1 MTAQTNHRLE
11 NPMDRRDFV
20 KGAAGLTFAFSLGGG
35 LLGRSARALA
45 ADTSKLNAWV
55 TIGADNTVTLLC
67 PSAEMGQGVW
77 TSLPL
82 VLAEELDAD
91 WSKVKVEYAPPIP
104 PIYGNPHPVF
114 HGAQVTA
121 YSTSVSGY
129 FNSLRIAGAQAR
141 KVLIDNA
148 AAQWKVPA
156 AELTTADGFVIHA
169 KSGKRISYGDIA
181 KFATIPA
188 ELPKITA
195 ADLKKPSQFKLI
207 GHTDVRRLDL
217 PAKVNGSAQYGI
229 DVVDVPGTVYASV
242 LQAPAE
248 GAKAAVGNLDDVA
261 KMKDIAAVIPLPFG
275 VAVIGG
281 SVEATR
287 AGRNALKV
295 TWDMAGSP
303 ANGFDSAKAMEDY
316 ASTAKDPKAPT
327 RVAYKIGPTKEILLG
342 TKVVEANYSSQYVYH
357 AQMEPMNAVAVV
369 AEDGKSAEIWTG
381 TQFAALISFIVSGI
395 LKTTPDKIVVHQKF
409 LGGGYGRRL
418 APDIA
423 IQAVI
428 LASIVKKPVKL
439 ILTREDDLAA
449 ARTRPMTYHALKAG
463 LDGSNNLI
471 AWYHRLVAENVDAIA
486 NPPAF
491 ANSGG
496 DDIIG
501 WEGMEPASYDILSVL
516 AEGVRKQNGMRV
528 WPWRA
533 IGTGYNKFAAEAFLD
548 EVAQAMGRDP
558 LSLRLELTKNHPRAN
573 AVIKAVAE
581 MSDFAKKQPDR
592 GKGIA
597 FCNYDGTYTACV
609 AEASV
614 DKQTGKIRVH
624 NLWMA
629 VDPGVVVQPN
639 QIHAQLESGMVF
651 GLSAALIE
659 ELRFKDGAPQA
670 TNFDSYPVLRM
681 ADMPE
686 IHTKI
691 VASDAAPTGIG
702 EVAVPTVAPAVA
714 NAIGQLTGKRLR
726 DLPMSP
732 DRVKQSLG

>member
-45 ADTSKLNAWV
+45 ADASKLNAWV
-55 TIGADNTVTLLC
+55 TIGTDNTVTLLC

-129 FNSLRIAGAQAR
+129 FDSLRIAGAQAR

-181 KFATIPA
+181 KFATVPA

-229 DVVDVPGTVYASV
+229 DVIDVPGTVYASV

-248 GAKAAVGNLDDVA
+248 GAKAAVSNLDDVA

-295 TWDMAGSP
+295 TWDMAG
-303 ANGFDSAKAMEDY
+303 
-316 ASTAKDPKAPT
+316 
-327 RVAYKIGPTKEILLG
+327 
-342 TKVVEANYSSQYVYH
+342 
-357 AQMEPMNAVAVV
+357 
-369 AEDGKSAEIWTG
+369 
-381 TQFAALISFIVSGI
+381 
-395 LKTTPDKIVVHQKF
+395 
-409 LGGGYGRRL
+409 
-418 APDIA
+418 
-423 IQAVI
+423 
-428 LASIVKKPVKL
+428 KP
-439 ILTREDDLAA
+439 
-449 ARTRPMTYHALKAG
+449 
-463 LDGSNNLI
+463 
-471 AWYHRLVAENVDAIA
+471 
-486 NPPAF
+486 
-491 ANSGG
+491 
-496 DDIIG
+496 
-501 WEGMEPASYDILSVL
+501 
-516 AEGVRKQNGMRV
+516 
-528 WPWRA
+528 
-533 IGTGYNKFAAEAFLD
+533 
-548 EVAQAMGRDP
+548 
-558 LSLRLELTKNHPRAN
+558 
-573 AVIKAVAE
+573 
-581 MSDFAKKQPDR
+581 
-592 GKGIA
+592 
-597 FCNYDGTYTACV
+597 
-609 AEASV
+609 
-614 DKQTGKIRVH
+614 
-624 NLWMA
+624 
-629 VDPGVVVQPN
+629 
-639 QIHAQLESGMVF
+639 
-651 GLSAALIE
+651 
-659 ELRFKDGAPQA
+659 
-670 TNFDSYPVLRM
+670 
-681 ADMPE
+681 
-686 IHTKI
+686 
-691 VASDAAPTGIG
+691 
-702 EVAVPTVAPAVA
+702 
-714 NAIGQLTGKRLR
+714 GKRLR
-726 DLPMSP
+726 LRQSHGGLCQHRQGPQGADACRLQDWANEGDSSWHKGGGSQLFVPVRLSCP
-732 DRVKQSLG
+732 DGADECGRGGGRRRQVGGNLDRDAVRRAHLLHRLRHS

>member
-45 ADTSKLNAWV
+45 ADASKLNAWV

-129 FNSLRIAGAQAR
+129 FDSLRIAGAQAR

-181 KFATIPA
+181 KFATVPA

-207 GHTDVRRLDL
+207 GHTNVRRLDL

-229 DVVDVPGTVYASV
+229 DVIDVPGTVYASV

-248 GAKAAVGNLDDVA
+248 GAKAAVSNLDDVA

>member
-1 MTAQTNHRLE
+1 MTAQTKHKLA

-35 LLGRSARALA
+35 LLGRSAQVLA
-45 ADTSKLNAWV
+45 ADSSRLNAWI
-55 TIGADNTVTLLC
+55 TIGTDNAVTLLC

-181 KFATIPA
+181 KFATVPA
-188 ELPKITA
+188 EPPKITT

-207 GHTDVRRLDL
+207 GHTNVRRLDL
-217 PAKVNGSAQYGI
+217 PGKINGSAQYGI
-229 DVVDVPGTVYASV
+229 DVIDVPGTVYAAV

-248 GAKAAVGNLDDVA
+248 GAKAAVSNLDDVA

-295 TWDMAGSP
+295 TWDMAESP
-303 ANGFDSAKAMEDY
+303 AKGFDSAKAMEDY
-316 ASTAKDPKAPT
+316 ASTAKDPKAPA
-327 RVAYKIGPTKEILLG
+327 RVAYKVGPTKEILLG
-342 TKVVEANYSSQYVYH
+342 AKVVEANYSSQYVYH
-357 AQMEPMNAVAVV
+357 AQMEPMNAVAMV

-418 APDIA
+418 GPDIA

-449 ARTRPMTYHALKAG
+449 ARTRPMTYHTLKAG
-463 LDGSNNLI
+463 LDSSNNLI
-471 AWYHRLVAENVDAIA
+471 AWYHRLVSENVDAVA

-491 ANSGG
+491 EASGG

-501 WEGMEPASYDILSVL
+501 WEGMEPTSYDILSVL
-516 AEGVRKQNGMRV
+516 AEGVRKQNGVRV

-558 LSLRLELTKNHPRAN
+558 LSLRLELTKSHPRAN

-614 DKQTGKIRVH
+614 DKQTGKISVH

-629 VDPGVVVQPN
+629 VDPGIVVQPD
-639 QIHAQLESGMVF
+639 QIHAQLESGMVY

-659 ELRFKDGAPQA
+659 QLAFKDGAPQA
-670 TNFDSYPVLRM
+670 TNFDSYPVLRL

-732 DRVKQSLG
+732 DRVKPSLG

>member
-1 MTAQTNHRLE
+1 MNAHSNVP
-11 NPMDRRDFV
+11 NSAGPDRRDFI

-35 LLGRSARALA
+35 LLGRSKQAAA
-45 ADTSKLNAWV
+45 ADASKLNAWI
-55 TIGADNTVTLLC
+55 TIGADDYVTLLC
-67 PSAEMGQGVW
+67 PAAEMGQGVW

-129 FNSLRIAGAQAR
+129 FDSLRIAGAQAR

-148 AAQWKVPA
+148 AAKWKVPA
-156 AELTTADGFVIHA
+156 AELTTANGMVMHA
-169 KSGKRISYGDIA
+169 KSGRKISYGDIA
-181 KFATIPA
+181 KFATVPA
-188 ELPKITA
+188 EPPKITR
-195 ADLKKPSQFKLI
+195 ADLKKPAQFKLI
-207 GHTDVRRLDL
+207 GHTNVSRIDVPL
-217 PAKVNGSAQYGI
+217 KVNGSAKYGI
-229 DVVDVPGTVYASV
+229 DADVPGMVYACV

-248 GAKAAVGNLDDVA
+248 GAKAAVSNLDDVA

-295 TWDMAGSP
+295 TWDMAESP
-303 ANGFDSAKAMEDY
+303 AKGFDSAKAMEDY
-316 ASTAKDPKAPT
+316 ANTANDPKAPV
-327 RVAYKIGPTKEILLG
+327 RVATKVGPTKEILSG
-342 TKVVEANYSSQYVYH
+342 AKVKVEAAYSSQYVYH
-357 AQMEPMNAVAVV
+357 AQMEPMNAVALV

-381 TQFAALISFIVSGI
+381 TQFAALISYIVSTI

-418 APDIA
+418 GPDTA

-428 LASIVKKPVKL
+428 LSSIVKKPVKL

-449 ARTRPMTYHALKAG
+449 ARVRPMTYHTLKAG
-463 LDGSNNLI
+463 LDGNNNLI
-471 AWYHRLVAENVDAIA
+471 AWYHRMVAENVDSVA

-491 ANSGG
+491 ALSGG

-501 WEGMEPASYDILSVL
+501 WEGLEPIGYDILSVL
-516 AEGVRKQNGMRV
+516 AEGARKESGTRV
-528 WPWRA
+528 WAWRA
-533 IGTGYNKFAAEAFLD
+533 IGTGYTKFAAEAFVD
-548 EVAQAMGRDP
+548 EVAAAAGRDP
-558 LSLRLELTKNHPRAN
+558 LALRLELTKDHPRAV

-581 MSDFAKKQPDR
+581 MSDFAKKRP
-592 GKGIA
+592 GHGMGIA
-597 FCNYDGTYTACV
+597 FCDYDGTYTACV

-614 DKQTGKIRVH
+614 DKQSGKITVH
-624 NLWMA
+624 NLWMV
-629 VDPGVVVQPN
+629 VDPGIVVQPD
-639 QIHAQLESGMVF
+639 QVHAQLESGMVF
-651 GLSAALIE
+651 GLSAALFE
-659 ELRFKDGAPQA
+659 ELAFKDGAPQA

-686 IHTKI
+686 LHTKI
-691 VASDAAPTGIG
+691 VTSDAAPTGIG

-732 DRVKQSLG
+732 DRVKKALS

>member
-1 MTAQTNHRLE
+1 M
-11 NPMDRRDFV
+11 
-20 KGAAGLTFAFSLGGG
+20 TFAFSLGGG

-45 ADTSKLNAWV
+45 ADASKLNAWV

-129 FNSLRIAGAQAR
+129 FDSLRIAGAQAR

-181 KFATIPA
+181 KFATVPA

-248 GAKAAVGNLDDVA
+248 GAKAAVSNLDDVA

-592 GKGIA
+592 GKGIS

>member
-1 MTAQTNHRLE
+1 MTTHQSVQPSAG
-11 NPMDRRDFV
+11 PDRRDFI
-20 KGAAGLTFAFSLGGG
+20 KGAAGLTFAFAFGGS
-35 LLGRSARALA
+35 LLGRSTQAVA
-45 ADTSKLNAWV
+45 ADAAKLNAWI
-55 TIGADNTVTLLC
+55 TIGADDSVTLLC

-91 WSKVKVEYAPPIP
+91 WSKVRVQYAPPIP

-129 FNSLRIAGAQAR
+129 FEPLRIAAAQAR
-141 KVLIDNA
+141 RVLIDNA

-156 AELTTADGFVIHA
+156 AELTTANGMVLHA
-169 KSGKRISYGDIA
+169 KSGRKISYGDIA
-181 KFATIPA
+181 KSATVPA
-188 ELPKITA
+188 EPPKVTA

-207 GHTDVRRLDL
+207 GHTDLRRLDV

-229 DVVDVPGTVYASV
+229 DVDVPGTVYACV
-242 LQAPAE
+242 MQAPAE
-248 GAKAAVGNLDDVA
+248 GAKGVVSNLDDVS
-261 KMKDIAAVIPLPFG
+261 KMPGIAAVIPLPFG

-295 TWDMAGSP
+295 TWDMTESP
-303 ANGFDSAKAMEDY
+303 AKGFDSAKAMEDY
-316 ASTAKDPKAPT
+316 AATAKDPKAPT
-327 RVAYKIGPTKEILLG
+327 RVAHKVGPTKEILSG
-342 TKVVEANYSSQYVYH
+342 AKVVEANYSSQYVYH
-357 AQMEPMNAVAVV
+357 AQMEPMNATAVV

-381 TQFAALISFIVSGI
+381 TQFAALISFIVSTI
-395 LKTTPDKIVVHQKF
+395 LKTTPDKIVVHQTF

-418 APDIA
+418 GPDIG

-449 ARTRPMTYHALKAG
+449 ARVRPMTYHALKAG
-463 LDGSNNLI
+463 LDGNNNLI
-471 AWYHRLVAENVDAIA
+471 AWYHRLVAENVDSVA

-491 ANSGG
+491 ALSGG

-501 WEGMEPASYDILSVL
+501 WEGMEPSCYDILSVL
-516 AEGVRKQNGMRV
+516 AEGVRKQSGTRV

-548 EVAQAMGRDP
+548 EVAQTMGRDP
-558 LSLRLELTKNHPRAN
+558 LSLRLELTKNHGRAN

-581 MSDFAKKQPDR
+581 MSDFAKKAPDR

-597 FCNYDGTYTACV
+597 FCNYDGTHTACV

-614 DKQTGKIRVH
+614 DNKTGKIAVH

-629 VDPGVVVQPN
+629 IDPGVVVHPDQV
-639 QIHAQLESGMVF
+639 HAQLESGLVF
-651 GLSAALIE
+651 GLSAALFE
-659 ELRFKDGAPQA
+659 ELAFKDGAPQA

-691 VASDAAPTGIG
+691 LASDAAPTGIG

-714 NAIGQLTGKRLR
+714 NAIAQLTGKRLR
-726 DLPMSP
+726 DLPMSAE
-732 DRVKQSLG
+732 RVKQALG

>member
-1 MTAQTNHRLE
+1 MTAQTNHKLE

-45 ADTSKLNAWV
+45 ADASKLNAWV

-181 KFATIPA
+181 KFATVPA

-303 ANGFDSAKAMEDY
+303 ANGFNSAKAMEDY

>member
-45 ADTSKLNAWV
+45 ADASKLNAWV
-55 TIGADNTVTLLC
+55 TIGTDNTVTLLC

-129 FNSLRIAGAQAR
+129 FDSLRIAGAQAR

-181 KFATIPA
+181 KFATVPA

-248 GAKAAVGNLDDVA
+248 GAKAAVSNLDDVA

>member
-1 MTAQTNHRLE
+1 MTAQANHKLE
-11 NPMDRRDFV
+11 NQIDRRDFV

-45 ADTSKLNAWV
+45 ADASKLNAWV

-181 KFATIPA
+181 KFATVPA

-303 ANGFDSAKAMEDY
+303 ANGFNSAKAMEDY

-726 DLPMSP
+726 DVPMSP

>member
-1 MTAQTNHRLE
+1 MNAHTNVA
-11 NPMDRRDFV
+11 NAAGPDRRDFI
-20 KGAAGLTFAFSLGGG
+20 KGAAGLTFAFALGGG
-35 LLGRSARALA
+35 LLARGTQAVA
-45 ADTSKLNAWV
+45 ADASKLNAWI
-55 TIGADNTVTLLC
+55 TIGTDNTVTLLC

-141 KVLIDNA
+141 RVLIDNA
-148 AAQWKVPA
+148 AAQWKVAP
-156 AELTTADGFVIHA
+156 AELTAANGVVTHA
-169 KSGKRISYGDIA
+169 KSGRKISYGDIA
-181 KFATIPA
+181 KFATVPA
-188 ELPKITA
+188 EPPKITA

-229 DVVDVPGTVYASV
+229 DVVDVPGAVYACV

-248 GAKAAVGNLDDVA
+248 GAKAAVSNLNDVA

-295 TWDMAGSP
+295 TWDMAESP
-303 ANGFDSAKAMEDY
+303 AKGFDSTKAMEDY
-316 ASTAKDPKAPT
+316 ASTAKDPKAPA
-327 RVAYKIGPTKEILLG
+327 RVAYKVGPEKEILSG
-342 TKVVEANYSSQYVYH
+342 AKVVEANYSSQYVYH

-395 LKTTPDKIVVHQKF
+395 LKTTPDKIVIHQKF

-418 APDIA
+418 GPDIA
-423 IQAVI
+423 IQAAI
-428 LASIVKKPVKL
+428 LSSIVKKPVKL

-449 ARTRPMTYHALKAG
+449 ARVRPMTYQVLKAG
-463 LDGSNNLI
+463 LDGNNNLI
-471 AWYHRLVAENVDAIA
+471 AWYHRLVSENVDAVA

-491 ANSGG
+491 AKSGG

-501 WEGMEPASYDILSVL
+501 WEGLEPTSYDILSVL
-516 AEGVRKQNGMRV
+516 AEGVRKESGTRV

-548 EVAQAMGRDP
+548 EVALAMGRDP
-558 LSLRLELTKNHPRAN
+558 LSLRLELTKGHPRAH

-581 MSDFAKKQPDR
+581 MSDFAKKRPDR

-614 DKQTGKIRVH
+614 DKQTGKISVH

-629 VDPGVVVQPN
+629 IDPGIVVHPD
-639 QIHAQLESGMVF
+639 QIHAQLESGLVF
-651 GLSAALIE
+651 GLSAALFE
-659 ELRFKDGAPQA
+659 ELAFKDGAPQA

-691 VASDAAPTGIG
+691 LASDAAPTGIG

-726 DLPMSP
+726 DLPMSA
-732 DRVKQSLG
+732 DRVKRSLG

>member
-45 ADTSKLNAWV
+45 ADASKLNAWV
-55 TIGADNTVTLLC
+55 TIGTDNTVTLLC

-129 FNSLRIAGAQAR
+129 FDSLRIAGAQAR

-181 KFATIPA
+181 KFATVPA

-248 GAKAAVGNLDDVA
+248 GAKAAVSNLDDVA

-327 RVAYKIGPTKEILLG
+327 RVAYKIGPTKEIFL
-342 TKVVEANYSSQYVYH
+342 
-357 AQMEPMNAVAVV
+357 AQRWWKPTIRP
-369 AEDGKSAEIWTG
+369 ST
-381 TQFAALISFIVSGI
+381 
-395 LKTTPDKIVVHQKF
+395 
-409 LGGGYGRRL
+409 
-418 APDIA
+418 
-423 IQAVI
+423 
-428 LASIVKKPVKL
+428 SI
-439 ILTREDDLAA
+439 
-449 ARTRPMTYHALKAG
+449 M
-463 LDGSNNLI
+463 
-471 AWYHRLVAENVDAIA
+471 
-486 NPPAF
+486 
-491 ANSGG
+491 
-496 DDIIG
+496 
-501 WEGMEPASYDILSVL
+501 
-516 AEGVRKQNGMRV
+516 
-528 WPWRA
+528 
-533 IGTGYNKFAAEAFLD
+533 
-548 EVAQAMGRDP
+548 
-558 LSLRLELTKNHPRAN
+558 PRW
-573 AVIKAVAE
+573 
-581 MSDFAKKQPDR
+581 SR
-592 GKGIA
+592 
-597 FCNYDGTYTACV
+597 
-609 AEASV
+609 
-614 DKQTGKIRVH
+614 
-624 NLWMA
+624 
-629 VDPGVVVQPN
+629 
-639 QIHAQLESGMVF
+639 
-651 GLSAALIE
+651 
-659 ELRFKDGAPQA
+659 
-670 TNFDSYPVLRM
+670 
-681 ADMPE
+681 
-686 IHTKI
+686 
-691 VASDAAPTGIG
+691 
-702 EVAVPTVAPAVA
+702 
-714 NAIGQLTGKRLR
+714 
-726 DLPMSP
+726 
-732 DRVKQSLG
+732 

>member
-45 ADTSKLNAWV
+45 ADASKLNAWV
-55 TIGADNTVTLLC
+55 TIGTDNTVTLLC

-129 FNSLRIAGAQAR
+129 FDSLRIAGAQAR

-181 KFATIPA
+181 KFATVPA

-248 GAKAAVGNLDDVA
+248 GAKAAVSNLDDVA

-558 LSLRLELTKNHPRAN
+558 LSLRLELTKSHPRAN

>member
-129 FNSLRIAGAQAR
+129 FDSLRIAGAQAR

-181 KFATIPA
+181 KFATIPG

-726 DLPMSP
+726 DVPMSP